1 MPKTKKPEYCD
12 GKCLENLGNCKMGIA
27 KQCGHSTSSDGVE
40 WCMPCAGGRGVCE
53 VCGKP
58 LKRKGGFKTFNSKKK
73 K

>member
-1 MPKTKKPEYCD
+1 
-12 GKCLENLGNCKMGIA
+12 LGNCKMGIA